1 MLYAIA
7 HFLRDKCPWI
17 WDIIENLNSF
27 LFYFLYGKK
36 LKNIGKILEKY
47 QEDYTIEELKEKDV
61 KSLVLFFKE
70 QPAEAF
76 TYFKPHEFDENTIRK
91 IQTSKSFLAFIVKE
105 KGRIVGYFFLRCY
118 FMGKCFR
125 GYMVDYQH
133 RNLGIS
139 KLTAKIMTDITN
151 MIGIPSYG
159 TIAPENISSMKS
171 QNATILKQLEN
182 GDYYVKY

>member
-47 QEDYTIEELKEKDV
+47 QEDYAIEELKEKDV

-76 TYFKPHEFDENTIRK
+76 IYFKPHEFDENTIIK
-91 IQTSKSFLAFIVKE
+91 IQTSKSFWHLLLKKKKE
-105 KGRIVGYFFLRCY
+105 L
-118 FMGKCFR
+118 
-125 GYMVDYQH
+125 
-133 RNLGIS
+133 
-139 KLTAKIMTDITN
+139 
-151 MIGIPSYG
+151 
-159 TIAPENISSMKS
+159 
-171 QNATILKQLEN
+171 
-182 GDYYVKY
+182 